1 MQKIDIPK
9 YTLGEEIMN
18 ALTHGLG
25 ALLGIAALTLAVVF
39 SAIHGN
45 VMAIIASS
53 IYGFTTILLY
63 TMSTIYH
70 SLKVNR
76 AKKVF
81 RIIDHCSIY
90 LLIAGT
96 YTPYTLV
103 TLKGAIGWI
112 LFGVVWGCAIIGI
125 IFNMIDMKK
134 YKKVCASLYLIMG
147 WSVIFTLKPLIENIA
162 APGFYL
168 LLGGGVAYTVGAL
181 FYYIGKGKK
190 YMHSVFHLFVVA
202 ASVLQFLSIFF
213 YVI

>member
-1 MQKIDIPK
+1 MDKIEIPK
-9 YTLGEEIMN
+9 YTLGEEITN

-25 ALLGIAALTLAVVF
+25 ALLSIAALVLTVVY
-39 SAIHGN
+39 SSIHGN
-45 VMAIIASS
+45 VWAIVASA
-53 IYGFTTILLY
+53 IYGFTLILLY

-70 SLKVNR
+70 SLKINK

-103 TLKGAIGWI
+103 TLNGTIGWI
-112 LFGVVWGCAIIGI
+112 LFGIVWGCTVIGI
-125 IFNMIDMKK
+125 IFNMVDMEK
-134 YKKVCASLYLIMG
+134 YKKVSMALYLIMG
-147 WSVIFTLKPLIENIA
+147 WSVIFTLKPLIQNIQTL
-162 APGFYL
+162 GFYL
-168 LLGGGVAYTVGAL
+168 LLGGGVVYTVGAL
-181 FYYIGKGKK
+181 FYYFGKSKK